1 MTRRILTFALFES
14 QSILSEEQ
22 VKFLNSYTEGKWLL
36 NPSNGLVDVDGDV
49 YCENQKLENMK
60 GVSFGRVRG
69 NFSCSYN
76 EITSLGGAPQEVGGS
91 FSCLANNL
99 TSLEGAPQVVGVN
112 FNCSGNK
119 LTSLEG
125 APQEVGGNFNCSYN
139 KLTSLEGAPQVVG
152 VSFTCSGNKLTS
164 LKGAPQEVGSNFYC
178 SDNNLTSLEG
188 APQVVGGYFNCSD
201 NELTSL
207 EGAPQEVGW
216 GFRFNDMDIP
226 GDEWELDKLF
236 LSRWMKNDLIAD
248 LFDPELL
255 NQQIAKDPAGMILK
269 LKSIWN
275 KEYFAEIRS
284 NLVWPA
290 GYEEQMGLSGDLGDV
305 GF

>member
-76 EITSLGGAPQEVGGS
+76 EITSHEGAPQEVGGS
-91 FSCLANNL
+91 FSCSGNELI
-99 TSLEGAPQVVGVN
+99 SLEGAPQ
-112 FNCSGNK
+112 K
-119 LTSLEG
+119 I
-125 APQEVGGNFNCSYN
+125 GGNF
-139 KLTSLEGAPQVVG
+139 L
-152 VSFTCSGNKLTS
+152 
-164 LKGAPQEVGSNFYC
+164 
-178 SDNNLTSLEG
+178 
-188 APQVVGGYFNCSD
+188 
-201 NELTSL
+201 
-207 EGAPQEVGW
+207 
-216 GFRFNDMDIP
+216 FNDINRYGELCIP
-226 GDEWELDKLF
+226 GDEWGLDRLL
-236 LSRWMKNDLIAD
+236 LSHWMKNELIAD

>member
-22 VKFLNSYTEGKWLL
+22 VKFLDKYTKGKWLL

-76 EITSLGGAPQEVGGS
+76 EITSLEGAPQEVGGS
-91 FSCLANNL
+91 FSC
-99 TSLEGAPQVVGVN
+99 
-112 FNCSGNK
+112 SGNE
-119 LTSLEG
+119 LISLEG
-125 APQEVGGNFNCSYN
+125 APQEVGGDFYCSGN
-139 KLTSLEGAPQVVG
+139 ELISLEGAPQKIG
-152 VSFTCSGNKLTS
+152 GNFL
-164 LKGAPQEVGSNFYC
+164 
-178 SDNNLTSLEG
+178 
-188 APQVVGGYFNCSD
+188 
-201 NELTSL
+201 
-207 EGAPQEVGW
+207 
-216 GFRFNDMDIP
+216 FNDINRYGELCIP
-226 GDEWELDKLF
+226 GDEWGLDRLL
-236 LSRWMKNDLIAD
+236 LSHWMKNELIAD